1 MTIFISTVTQ
11 IDHIQVS
18 FLILH
23 NQPGPSGKDNKHH
36 HKDSNPDS
44 TEKTMMVIPIR
55 IEHKTMVTKKR
66 YRDRRFMDLLEDI
79 KKIADVNV
87 ERFELY

>member
-1 MTIFISTVTQ
+1 
-11 IDHIQVS
+11 
-18 FLILH
+18 
-23 NQPGPSGKDNKHH
+23 
-36 HKDSNPDS
+36 
-44 TEKTMMVIPIR
+44 MVIPIR